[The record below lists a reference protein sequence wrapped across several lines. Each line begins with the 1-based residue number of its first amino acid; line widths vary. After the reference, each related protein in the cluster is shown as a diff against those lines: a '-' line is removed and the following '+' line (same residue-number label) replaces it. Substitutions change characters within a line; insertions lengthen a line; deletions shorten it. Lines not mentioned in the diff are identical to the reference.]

1 MRSAKQ
7 LMLGSLGTAL
17 ALSGLTALAPT
28 PSAQANT
35 GGTGLVISE
44 VYGAGGNGGAAYNAD
59 FVELYNPTNGALS
72 LSGLAIH
79 YRSASGGSGGAPVAL
94 SGSVPA
100 KGHYLIRMGAV
111 GTTGAALPTPD
122 AAPGSFSMAAAGGQ
136 VALQQ
141 GTAVIA
147 TSGNTSGNAS
157 FVDFVGASG
166 STSFETAATTSAAT
180 AAKSLNR
187 TNGADSDSNA
197 ADFVLADPTP
207 TNASVV
213 VSDDLAAT
221 DPGDKTF
228 VKDAAISPIT
238 LSATGGTAPYTWST
252 TALPAGLDLNG
263 STIEGTPSA
272 TGTTTVTATVTDAT
286 SPTAVTATTEFT
298 ITVNDPAATTTIADI
313 QGSGATSPVVNTAV
327 TTQGVVTAAYPTGG
341 FNGFYIQTPGPD
353 TTPGRSDGIF
363 VFGSVPAGLA
373 VGDSVRVS
381 GTVKEFNGLTEID
394 VATGSVTTIA
404 ALGTVVPKT
413 VLPGTDCA
421 LPGTD
426 CLEGAA
432 LEAAREAVEGEA
444 FKPTAPYTVTDAY
457 DGSAFVSGAT
467 PSSSNFGEIGLAAQ
481 SDQPLITPTDIID
494 AQDTAA
500 IAARTRWNDAHRVI
514 LDDGSSTTYWNTGN
528 TAAGKDSPLPWFT
541 ADHQVR
547 VGAKVTFDQPVILDY
562 RFGWKVQPTGQVV
575 GAPTGKLTFE
585 QNRPA
590 APAPVGGDIKL
601 GTFNVL
607 NYFTTLGKDYA
618 GCTSYK
624 DRAGNPIAVNTC
636 PGTGPRGAWDETNFQ
651 RQQAKIVGAINK
663 IDADIISVEE
673 IENSRVVDGAGAD
686 RDEALAAL
694 VTALNAA
701 AGAGTW
707 DYVRSPASASTDTNV
722 ALQDVIRT
730 GFIYKPAAVE
740 VVGDADMLFGTTEFD
755 NAREPFASVFKPKGA
770 TDASRFAVIVNH
782 FKSKGSG
789 ANDGTGQGNA
799 NPDRINQATRLAK
812 YADDFAAARGVSAV
826 FLTGDF
832 NSYSQEDPMQ
842 VLYGKG
848 FSQLEAEG
856 KHSYSFDGQSG
867 SLDHVLA
874 NDAAKALVTGVDI
887 WEINAN
893 ETVFNLYSRYNY
905 AGTNLYT
912 TGTYSASDH
921 NPEVI
926 GIKKAAPTS
935 TDVQIIGTNDFHGR
949 LLADGANAAGASVLS
964 GAVKKLRSE
973 NPDTVF
979 VAAGDL
985 IGASTFESFIQKD
998 APTIDALNEAG
1009 LEVSAAGNHE
1019 FDQGY
1024 EDLVGRVKD
1033 RADWTYIAANV
1044 NEPDG
1049 RDDLADTWVKDID
1062 GVKVG
1067 FVGAVTEDLPTL
1079 VSPSGIEGLT
1089 VTDIVDATNAAA
1101 ARLKAGGADLVVLLV
1116 HEGSAS
1122 TTCTSSQF
1130 TDPTTV
1136 WGNITQNVSPDVDA
1150 IVSGHTH
1157 LAYNCSFPVAQWQ
1170 TEGRAVTERPVVSAG
1185 QYGTNLNKL
1194 VFTVGSDGKVTAK
1207 TQEVL
1212 SLTTGTW
1219 PTDPA
1224 VTSIVNAASAQ
1235 ADVLGAKELGTLQGV
1250 FNRAKLSGGTT
1261 ENRGGESTL
1270 GNKVAEVQRWA
1281 TDAQIAF
1288 MNPGGLRQDMGGTVV
1303 DQAYLDAHPD
1313 STAKIGDRILTYKQ
1327 AAVVQPFANTLNNVK
1342 LTGAQLKTVLEQ
1354 QWQRA
1359 ANGTVPT
1366 RPFLRLGVSDGF
1378 TYTYS
1383 EKPVTISGVA
1393 TFQGTV
1399 TGMWLDGEPI
1409 DLTKSYSVTVNSFL
1423 ATGGDNFREFANGT
1437 GKVDTGKAD
1446 LQAMVDYMAAKAA
1459 QTPLP
1464 VDKTQHAVQ
1473 VDFPADAPASYAP
1486 GSHVTFSVGSWA
1498 MSTAA
1503 DAKDATLQVK
1513 LGDEVLGSFPVDN
1526 TIGAEVYDPYGKAS
1540 VDVTL
1545 PAGLP
1550 SGAIQLTLVG
1560 PTTGTTA
1567 IVPVTVKATLAST
1580 GKPTISGTPK
1590 VGEELTSTNGGWEP
1604 TPTSYAYQWLADG
1617 AEISGATASTFTPG
1631 ADQEGK
1637 VITLRVTASLDG
1649 WNDGTATSEP
1659 TAEVAQGT
1667 FANTAAPT
1675 ISGTPAVGQKL
1686 SASSGG
1692 WDPAP
1697 DEVTYQWYADEVA
1710 ISGATDASY
1719 TLTAA
1724 ELGTTITVVATATAA
1739 GFEAKDATSEATAAV
1754 AKGTPVV
1761 TAGNA
1766 TMTYGKSVTVP
1777 VFVTATGAST
1787 AGGTVTLRIGTKV
1800 LGTATV
1806 DATGRAN
1813 VVVAARSLVP
1823 GLSPFTFLATYS
1835 GNASLGAGSD
1845 TGVIVVRKG
1854 TVTVTKMAMTSPVK
1868 VKSTR
1873 AVVNVRVANAD
1884 GVPATGTVTVSATGV
1899 GSVTVTLVDG
1909 RASAKLPVF
1918 PTTGTKTLALV
1929 YNGNAFLEVKRV
1941 TSTFTV
1947 VR

>member
-7 LMLGSLGTAL
+7 LLFGSLGTAL
-17 ALSGLTALAPT
+17 ALSGLTALAATPT
-28 PSAQANT
+28 AQADT
-35 GGTGLVISE
+35 GTHLVISE
-44 VYGAGGNGGAAYNAD
+44 VYGAGGNAGAVYNAD
-59 FVELYNPTNGALS
+59 FVELYNPTAAALS
-72 LSGLAIH
+72 LDGLAIH
-79 YRSASGGSGGAPVAL
+79 YRSAAGGSGGTPVAL
-94 SGSVPA
+94 AGSVPA
-100 KGHYLIRMGAV
+100 KGHYLIRMSAA

-122 AAPGSFSMAAAGGQ
+122 AAPGTFSMAAAGGQ
-136 VALQQ
+136 VALQK
-141 GTAVIA
+141 GTAVVA
-147 TSGNTSGNAS
+147 TSGNTTANTSL
-157 FVDFVGASG
+157 VDFFGTTGAA
-166 STSFETAATTSAAT
+166 SFETAPATAAAT
-180 AAKSLNR
+180 ATKSLNR
-187 TNGADSDSNA
+187 TGGADSDSNA
-197 ADFVLADPTP
+197 ADFALADPTP
-207 TNASVV
+207 TNSSVV
-213 VSDDLAAT
+213 PGDDLAAA

-228 VKDAAISPIT
+228 PTGSAIAPIT
-238 LSATGGTAPYTWST
+238 LSASGGTAPYTWST
-252 TALPAGLDLNG
+252 TTLPAGLSLTGD
-263 STIEGTPSA
+263 TIAGTPSA
-272 TGTTTVTATVTDAT
+272 SGTTTVTATVTDAAT
-286 SPTAVTATTEFT
+286 PAAATATTEFT
-298 ITVNDPAATTTIADI
+298 LTVNDPAAATTIADI
-313 QGSGATSPVVNTAV
+313 QGSGAASPVADTAV

-341 FNGFYIQTPGPD
+341 FNGFYLQTPGPD

-363 VFGSVPAGLA
+363 VFGKVPSGLA
-373 VGDSVRVS
+373 PGDSVRVS

-394 VATGSVTTIA
+394 VTAGSVTTVA
-404 ALGTVVPKT
+404 SLGTVVPKT
-413 VLPGTDCA
+413 VIPGTDCA

-426 CLEGAA
+426 CLQGAA

-444 FKPTAPYTVTDAY
+444 FQPTAPYTVTDAY

-467 PSSSNFGEIGLAAQ
+467 PSSNHYGEIGLAAQ
-481 SDQPLITPTDIID
+481 SDEPLITPTDIID

-514 LDDGSSTTYWNTGN
+514 LDDGSSTTYWNTGG
-528 TAAGKDSPLPWFT
+528 TAAGLNSPLPWFT
-541 ADHQVR
+541 PEHQVR
-547 VGAKVTFDQPVILDY
+547 VGAKVTFDQPVVLDY
-562 RFGWKVQPTGQVV
+562 RFGWKVQPTAQVV
-575 GAPTGKLTFE
+575 GAPTGKVTFE
-585 QNRPA
+585 QDRPA
-590 APAPVGGDIKL
+590 APAAVGGDVKL

-624 DRAGNPIAVNTC
+624 DRAGTPIAVNQC
-636 PGTGPRGAWDETNFQ
+636 PGTGPRGAWDETSFQ
-651 RQQAKIVGAINK
+651 RQQAKIVGAINTL
-663 IDADIISVEE
+663 DADIVSVEE

-707 DYVRSPASASTDTNV
+707 DYVRSPAAASTDANV

-730 GFIYKPAAVE
+730 GFIFKPAEVE
-740 VVGDADMLFGTTEFD
+740 VVGAADMLLGTTEFD

-789 ANDGTGQGNA
+789 ADDGTGQGKA
-799 NPDRINQATRLAK
+799 NPDRIAQATRLAQ
-812 YADDFAAARGVSAV
+812 YADDFASARGVSAV

-832 NSYSQEDPMQ
+832 NAYSQEDPMQ

-848 FSQLEAEG
+848 YSQAEAAG

-874 NDAAKALVTGVDI
+874 NAAAKELVTGADI
-887 WEINAN
+887 WEVNAN

-905 AGTNLYT
+905 VGTNLYT

-921 NPEVI
+921 NPELI

-949 LLADGANAAGASVLS
+949 LLADGTNAAGASVLS
-964 GAVKKLRSE
+964 GAVKKLRTE

-998 APTIDALNEAG
+998 EPTIDALNEAG

-1024 EDLVGRVKD
+1024 EDLVGRVED

-1044 NEPDG
+1044 EEPDG
-1049 RDDLADTWVKDID
+1049 RDDLADTWTKDIN

-1079 VSPSGIEGLT
+1079 VSPAGIEGVT
-1089 VTDIVDATNAAA
+1089 VTDIVEATNAAA
-1101 ARLKAGGADLVVLLV
+1101 AGLKAGGADLVVLLV

-1122 TTCTSSQF
+1122 TTCTSPQF
-1130 TDPTTV
+1130 TDPTTT

-1194 VFTVGSDGKVTAK
+1194 VFTVDADGTVTAK
-1207 TQEVL
+1207 TQDVL
-1212 SLTTGTW
+1212 NLTNGTW
-1219 PTDPA
+1219 PADPA
-1224 VTSIVNAASAQ
+1224 VTSIVSAASAQ
-1235 ADVLGAKELGTLQGV
+1235 ADVLGAKELGKLQGV
-1250 FNRAKLSGGTT
+1250 FNRAKLSGGTA

-1327 AAVVQPFANTLNNVK
+1327 AAVVQPFANTLNKLN
-1342 LTGAQLKTVLEQ
+1342 LTGAQIKTVLEQ

-1359 ANGTVPT
+1359 TNGTVPT

-1378 TYTYS
+1378 TYTYT
-1383 EKPVTISGVA
+1383 EKPVTVSGTA

-1409 DLTKSYSVTVNSFL
+1409 DLARTYSVTANSFL
-1423 ATGGDNFREFANGT
+1423 ATGGDNFRELANGT

-1464 VDKTQHAVQ
+1464 VDTTQHAVQ

-1486 GSHVTFSVGSWA
+1486 GSHVTFAVGSWA

-1526 TIGAEVYDPYGKAS
+1526 TIGTEVYDPYGKAS

-1550 SGAIQLTLVG
+1550 SGPIELTLVG
-1560 PTTGTTA
+1560 ATTGTTA
-1567 IVPVTVKATLAST
+1567 IVPVTVRGTVTST
-1580 GKPTISGTPK
+1580 APPTISGTPQ
-1590 VGEELTSTNGGWEP
+1590 VGQQLTGSPGTWEP
-1604 TPTSYAYQWLADG
+1604 APTAYAYQWLADG
-1617 AEISGATASTFTPG
+1617 REVAGATSSTFTPT
-1631 ADQEGK
+1631 ADQVGAA
-1637 VITLRVTASLDG
+1637 ISLRVTASRDG
-1649 WNDGTATSEP
+1649 WQSGTATSAP
-1659 TAEVAQGT
+1659 TAPVTKA
-1667 FANTAAPT
+1667 
-1675 ISGTPAVGQKL
+1675 SAVVRIG
-1686 SASSGG
+1686 SAS
-1692 WDPAP
+1692 
-1697 DEVTYQWYADEVA
+1697 
-1710 ISGATDASY
+1710 
-1719 TLTAA
+1719 
-1724 ELGTTITVVATATAA
+1724 
-1739 GFEAKDATSEATAAV
+1739 
-1754 AKGTPVV
+1754 
-1761 TAGNA
+1761 
-1766 TMTYGKSVTVP
+1766 GKQNKPLPVP
-1777 VFVTATGAST
+1777 VSVLAAGAST
-1787 AGGTVTLRIGTKV
+1787 AGGTITLTVDGTV
-1800 LGTATV
+1800 VGTATV
-1806 DATGRAN
+1806 AADGTATVVLPAHVVNPGR
-1813 VVVAARSLVP
+1813 
-1823 GLSPFTFLATYS
+1823 SPYPVTATYS
-1835 GNASLGAGSD
+1835 GNAGVAPASD
-1845 TGVIVVRKG
+1845 
-1854 TVTVTKMAMTSPVK
+1854 A
-1868 VKSTR
+1868 
-1873 AVVNVRVANAD
+1873 A
-1884 GVPATGTVTVSATGV
+1884 
-1899 GSVTVTLVDG
+1899 TLVVAKG
-1909 RASAKLPVF
+1909 RISI
-1918 PTTGTKTLALV
+1918 
-1929 YNGNAFLEVKRV
+1929 R
-1941 TSTFTV
+1941 
-1947 VR
+1947 

>member
-7 LMLGSLGTAL
+7 FLFGSLGTAL
-17 ALSGLTALAPT
+17 ALSGVTALATT
-28 PSAQANT
+28 PAADANT
-35 GGTGLVISE
+35 GGTDLVISE
-44 VYGAGGNGGAAYNAD
+44 VYGAGGNTGAVYNAD
-59 FVELYNPTNGALS
+59 FVELYNPTTGPLS

-79 YRSASGGSGGAPVAL
+79 YRSAAGGSGGAPVAL
-94 SGSVPA
+94 TGSVPA
-100 KGHYLIRMGAV
+100 KGHYLIRMSAAGAN
-111 GTTGAALPTPD
+111 GAALPTPD
-122 AAPGSFSMAAAGGQ
+122 ATASLAMAAAGGQ
-136 VALQQ
+136 VALQK

-147 TSGNTSGNAS
+147 TSGNTSSNAS

-166 STSFETAATTSAAT
+166 SSSFETAATTSAAT

-197 ADFVLADPTP
+197 ADFALADPTP
-207 TNASVV
+207 TNASVA
-213 VSDDLAAT
+213 VSDELTAAN
-221 DPGDKTF
+221 PGAKTF
-228 VKDAAISPIT
+228 VTGTAIAPIT
-238 LSATGGTAPYTWST
+238 LSASGGTAPYTWST
-252 TALPAGLDLNG
+252 TALPAGLTLNG
-263 STIEGTPSA
+263 NTIDGTPSA
-272 TGTTTVTATVTDAT
+272 AGSTEVTATVKDSADPQAT
-286 SPTAVTATTEFT
+286 KTATFT
-298 ITVNDPAATTTIADI
+298 ITVNDPAAVTPIADI
-313 QGSGATSPVVNTAV
+313 QGDGASSPVVNTSV
-327 TTQGVVTAAYPTGG
+327 STEGVVTAAYPTGG

-404 ALGTVVPKT
+404 SLGTVVPKT

-426 CLEGAA
+426 CLEGTA

-514 LDDGSSTTYWNTGN
+514 LDDGSSTTYWNTAN

-541 ADHQVR
+541 PDHQVR

-618 GCTSYK
+618 GCTSFK
-624 DRAGNPIAVNTC
+624 DRAGTPIAVNTC

-651 RQQAKIVGAINK
+651 RQQTKIVGAINK

-707 DYVRSPASASTDTNV
+707 DYVRSPASASTDANV
-722 ALQDVIRT
+722 TLQDVIRT
-730 GFIYKPAAVE
+730 GFIFKPAKVE
-740 VVGDADMLFGTTEFD
+740 VVGAADMLFGTTEFD

-770 TDASRFAVIVNH
+770 TDASKFAVIVNH

-789 ANDGTGQGNA
+789 ADDGTGQGKA

-812 YADDFAAARGVSAV
+812 YADDFAAARGVGAV

-832 NSYSQEDPMQ
+832 NAYSQEDPMQ
-842 VLYGKG
+842 VLEGKG
-848 FSQLEAEG
+848 YSQLEAEG

-887 WEINAN
+887 WEVNAN

-905 AGTNLYT
+905 VGTNLYT

-926 GIKKAAPTS
+926 GIKKVVPTS

-949 LLADGANAAGASVLS
+949 LLADGTNAAGASVLS

-1044 NEPDG
+1044 NEPNG
-1049 RDDLADTWVKDID
+1049 RNDLADTWVKDID

-1079 VSPSGIEGLT
+1079 VSPGGIQGLT

-1101 ARLKAGGADLVVLLV
+1101 ASLKAGGADLVVLLV

-1122 TTCTSSQF
+1122 TSCTSPQF

-1157 LAYNCSFPVAQWQ
+1157 LAYNCSFPVAKWAQD
-1170 TEGRAVTERPVVSAG
+1170 GRAVTERPVVSAG

-1194 VFTVGSDGKVTAK
+1194 VFTVDGDGKVTAK
-1207 TQEVL
+1207 TQDIL
-1212 SLTTGTW
+1212 SLTNGTW

-1235 ADVLGAKELGTLQGV
+1235 ADVLGAKELGQLQGV
-1250 FNRAKLSGGTT
+1250 FNRAKLGNGTT
-1261 ENRGGESTL
+1261 ENRGGESTI

-1383 EKPVTISGVA
+1383 EKPVTVSGTA

-1399 TGMWLDGEPI
+1399 TGMWLNGEPI
-1409 DLTKSYSVTVNSFL
+1409 DPAKSYSVTINSFL

-1473 VDFPADAPASYAP
+1473 VDFPAGAPASYAP

-1513 LGDEVLGSFPVDN
+1513 LGDDVLGSFPVDN
-1526 TIGAEVYDPYGKAS
+1526 TIGDALYDPYGKAS

-1560 PTTGTTA
+1560 PTTGTVA
-1567 IVPVTVKATLAST
+1567 IVPVTVVRGTLAST
-1580 GKPTISGTPK
+1580 AKPTITGTAK
-1590 VGEELTSTNGGWEP
+1590 VGEELTGSTGGWEP
-1604 TPTSYAYQWLADG
+1604 TPSSYAYQWLADG
-1617 AEISGATASTFTPG
+1617 AEISGATAATFTPG
-1631 ADQEGK
+1631 AAQQGK
-1637 VITLRVTASLDG
+1637 TITLRVTASLAG
-1649 WNDGTATSEP
+1649 WNDATATSEP
-1659 TAEVAQGT
+1659 TSEVAKGT
-1667 FANTAAPT
+1667 FANTAVPT
-1675 ISGTPAVGQKL
+1675 ISGTPTVGQKL

-1710 ISGATDASY
+1710 ISGATAASY

-1724 ELGTTITVVATATAA
+1724 EAGKKITVVATATAP
-1739 GFEAKDATSEATAAV
+1739 GFESKDATSEPTAAV
-1754 AKGTPVV
+1754 AKATPVV

-1766 TMTYGKSVTVP
+1766 TMTYGKTVTVP
-1777 VFVTATGAST
+1777 VLVTAPGAST

-1800 LGTATV
+1800 LGSGTV
-1806 DATGRAN
+1806 DATGRAS

-1823 GLSPFTFLATYS
+1823 GLSPFTYLATYS
-1835 GNASLGAGSD
+1835 GNAGVGAGSD

-1868 VKSTR
+1868 VKVTR

-1884 GVPATGTVTVSATGV
+1884 GVPVSGTVTVSATGV

-1918 PTTGTKTLALV
+1918 PTVGTKTLALV
-1929 YNGNAFLEVKRV
+1929 YNGSAVLEAQRV